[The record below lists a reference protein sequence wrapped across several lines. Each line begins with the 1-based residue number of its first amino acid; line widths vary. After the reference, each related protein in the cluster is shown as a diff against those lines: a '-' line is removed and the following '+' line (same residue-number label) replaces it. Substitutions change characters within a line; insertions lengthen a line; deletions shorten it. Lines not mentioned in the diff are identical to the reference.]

1 MGRTRSTHSSTRSG
15 STAARSSIRKRP
27 SAAYPNGAF
36 VLVEDQ
42 PWIVLDGGLL
52 RWTPAGYRG
61 RRPLP
66 ARGLVI
72 TPPSLVAVLRVG
84 WEGAV
89 PLLHPSVTQ
98 AA

>member
-1 MGRTRSTHSSTRSG
+1 MRSTRSSTLSG
-15 STAARSSIRKRP
+15 SYGRTQRLHEAPLAGLP
-27 SAAYPNGAF
+27 DGAF
-36 VLVEDQ
+36 VLVEDE
-42 PWIVLDGGLL
+42 PWLVLGGGLR
-52 RWTPAGYRG
+52 RWTPAGYEG

-72 TPPSLVAVLRVG
+72 TPPSLLEVLRAG

-98 AA
+98 P